1 MRSVRKH
8 SNASDEKKKKQFDAI
23 VRECDAV
30 MRTYLFVLDKINR
43 SDNLIR
49 IMSSEES
56 TSWTRIPMKADYWD
70 LDNPLRMYF
79 DDDSSAFSMM
89 RVPSDSQMK
98 AVFPTDVDD
107 RGRRIIEGIRF
118 FSLDDTHKF
127 GDKSKNTRS
136 PVKLTIPIGLE
147 LRAFLINYIFPDNI
161 PGGVGKYK
169 HNPRYKI
176 ENDKVTIGIPETSW
190 AEFLSTFPDENLNF
204 SKDNI

>member
-1 MRSVRKH
+1 MPIFVKYRLFAHFK
-8 SNASDEKKKKQFDAI
+8 AI
-23 VRECDAV
+23 FV
-30 MRTYLFVLDKINR
+30 YL
-43 SDNLIR
+43 
-49 IMSSEES
+49 
-56 TSWTRIPMKADYWD
+56 
-70 LDNPLRMYF
+70 YF
-79 DDDSSAFSMM
+79 YTFGFT
-89 RVPSDSQMK
+89 PY
-98 AVFPTDVDD
+98 

-204 SKDNI
+204 S